1 MHERDSQADSDET
14 TTDHADA
21 ATSNDDQTSGDDA
34 KQTYSGFGIRRSLS
48 QLAGVVRNDPAD
60 PEAVAN
66 LQAWVAEDV
75 GRIESQLGQE
85 LKDQRILEIGP
96 GQGLE
101 RAHYLGLHNTVEAL
115 DMDAAAI
122 GFDPS
127 GWKAIWR
134 TNGTGRMV
142 KTIGRE
148 ALVAHRLRRRWVD
161 TVGGD
166 EFILPTRHQGDI
178 CTWSND
184 GDPFDVAVSWS
195 VFEHVS
201 DPRRA
206 LLATLRALRPG
217 GVAMI
222 SIHNYTSFNG
232 HHDIRSFSGSTDER
246 LLWGHLRP
254 STGSFVEPS
263 AYLNE
268 WRLGDWRDL
277 FGEVL
282 PGHDEFLGQAA
293 DLAMFE
299 TALDGPIGNEL
310 SDFTREELLAVNI
323 VYVGRRPDELPDD

>member
-1 MHERDSQADSDET
+1 MHGRDANDDHDESETEQAVAAGS
-14 TTDHADA
+14 TDHE
-21 ATSNDDQTSGDDA
+21 QRPDDA
-34 KQTYSGFGIRRSLS
+34 KQTYSGFGVRRSLS

-60 PEAVAN
+60 PQAVAN
-66 LQAWVAEDV
+66 LKAWVEEDV
-75 GRIESQLGQE
+75 RRIEGQLGHE
-85 LKDQRILEIGP
+85 LTDQRILEIGP

-101 RAHYLGLHNTVEAL
+101 RAHYLGRHNTVEAL

-122 GFDPS
+122 GFDPN
-127 GWKAIWR
+127 GWLAIWR

-148 ALVAHRLRRRWVD
+148 ALVAHRLRRRWVEA
-161 TVGGD
+161 VGGD
-166 EFILPTRHQGDI
+166 EFILPARHQGDI
-178 CTWSND
+178 CTWSNE

-195 VFEHVS
+195 VFEHVA

-206 LLATLRALRPG
+206 ILATLRALRPG

-232 HHDIRSFSGSTDER
+232 HHDIRSFSGSDDER

-254 STGSFVEPS
+254 SAASFVEPS

-268 WRLGDWRDL
+268 WRLRDWREL
-277 FGEVL
+277 FDDVL
-282 PGHDEFLGQAA
+282 PGHEEHLGNPAEP
-293 DLAMFE
+293 DVFE
-299 TALDGPIGNEL
+299 QALDGPIGDEL
-310 SDFTREELLAVNI
+310 SDYDREELLAVNI

>member
-1 MHERDSQADSDET
+1 MQRRDA
-14 TTDHADA
+14 
-21 ATSNDDQTSGDDA
+21 NDDQDDSATGEAVDTAATDQETPADDA
-34 KQTYSGFGIRRSLS
+34 KQTYSGFGVRRSLS
-48 QLAGVVRNDPAD
+48 QLAGVIRNDPAD
-60 PEAVAN
+60 PEAVSS
-66 LQAWVAEDV
+66 LQEWVAEDV
-75 GRIESQLGQE
+75 ERIEIHLGHE

-122 GFDPS
+122 GFDPN
-127 GWKAIWR
+127 GWLAIWR

-161 TVGGD
+161 AVGGD
-166 EFILPTRHQGDI
+166 EFILPVRHQGDI
-178 CTWSND
+178 CTWSNE

-195 VFEHVS
+195 VFEHVA
-201 DPRRA
+201 DPRQA
-206 LLATLRALRPG
+206 LLATMRALRPG
-217 GVAMI
+217 GVVMI

-254 STGSFVEPS
+254 STSSFIEPS

-268 WRLGDWRDL
+268 WRLADWRAL
-277 FGEVL
+277 FDEVL
-282 PGHDEFLGQAA
+282 PGHDEFLGNPE
-293 DLAMFE
+293 DLAKFE
-299 TALDGPIGNEL
+299 QALDGPIGDEL
-310 SDFTREELLAVNI
+310 TDYEREELLAVNI
-323 VYVGRRPDELPDD
+323 VYVGRRPETLVDS